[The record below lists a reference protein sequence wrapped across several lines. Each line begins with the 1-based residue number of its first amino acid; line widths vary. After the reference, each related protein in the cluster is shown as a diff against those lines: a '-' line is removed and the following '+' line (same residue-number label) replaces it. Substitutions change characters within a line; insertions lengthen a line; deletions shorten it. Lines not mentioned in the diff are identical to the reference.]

1 MSQFV
6 MCKSRTN
13 LEEYGGERF
22 SLQKINSDLY
32 RSVLNKYY
40 PNKGYYDIWIIENIH
55 DLCDKALDYDR
66 FIVSELYHVLDKLYE
81 LCEWIILWYG
91 DEYEDLKEIHT
102 KKEFINYVRY
112 CVENLVVRYMQKYT
126 GRPLRRRRQLRLQGF
141 KRHLIVTTQT
151 HPFYVEG
158 KGWTEAGELTEEDC
172 VLDSEGRGA
181 CGRRHLDRRAQGTSE
196 GAQLRGGRVPYV
208 LCGGC

>member
-1 MSQFV
+1 

-22 SLQKINSDLY
+22 SMQKINSDLY

-112 CVENLVVRYMQKYT
+112 CVEKPCCEIYAKVYRPPFTT
-126 GRPLRRRRQLRLQGF
+126 G
-141 KRHLIVTTQT
+141 TTTASSRCQT
-151 HPFYVEG
+151 AF
-158 KGWTEAGELTEEDC
+158 
-172 VLDSEGRGA
+172 
-181 CGRRHLDRRAQGTSE
+181 
-196 GAQLRGGRVPYV
+196 
-208 LCGGC
+208 